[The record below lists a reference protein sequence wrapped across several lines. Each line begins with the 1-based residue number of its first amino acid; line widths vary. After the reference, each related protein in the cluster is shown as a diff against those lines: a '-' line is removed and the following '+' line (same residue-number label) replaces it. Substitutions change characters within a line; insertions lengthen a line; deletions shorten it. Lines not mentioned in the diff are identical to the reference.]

1 MFKRKKLHTLTEP
14 ELIELAKKDVRYF
27 EELYERNFEFVFRF
41 LFKRLSGNEELAGE
55 LTQKTFIKAMGAISK
70 YEDRGYA
77 FSTWLIRIAQNEANM
92 FYRSSKKTVL
102 IELTELEIKPLV
114 SEVYE
119 SSRFKDE
126 HYELLINL
134 LNDLPD
140 EQSDLIELR
149 FLHEMSFKKIAD
161 IYNIT
166 EANAKMR
173 VYRIIEKLRKIGAS
187 S

>member
-1 MFKRKKLHTLTEP
+1 M
-14 ELIELAKKDVRYF
+14 RYF

-41 LFKRLSGNEELAGE
+41 LFKRLSGNEDLAGE
-55 LTQKTFIKAMGAISK
+55 LAQKTFIKTMGAIGK

-92 FYRSSKKTVL
+92 FYRSSKKIVL
-102 IELTELEIKPLV
+102 IELTEIEVRPLI

-119 SSRFKDE
+119 LSEFQDE
-126 HYELLINL
+126 HYELLIKL

-140 EQSDLIELR
+140 DQSDLIELR

>member
-1 MFKRKKLHTLTEP
+1 VFKRKQLKNLSES
-14 ELIELAKKDVRYF
+14 ELIQLAKRNTSYF

-41 LFKRLSGNEELAGE
+41 LFKRLNGNEDLTGE
-55 LTQKTFIKAMGAISK
+55 LTQKTFIKALGAIAK

-92 FYRSSKKTVL
+92 YFRSSKKIVL
-102 IELTELEIKPLV
+102 IELTEAEVSPLL

-119 SSRFKDE
+119 SSSIKDE
-126 HYELLINL
+126 HYEILIEM

-140 EQSDLIELR
+140 DQNDLVELR

-173 VYRIIEKLRKIGAS
+173 VYRIIEKLRKIGGAS
-187 S
+187 

>member
-1 MFKRKKLHTLTEP
+1 MFRRKQLKNLSES
-14 ELIELAKKDVRYF
+14 ELIKLAKKDTRYF
-27 EELYERNFEFVFRF
+27 EGLYERNFEFVFRF
-41 LFKRLSGNEELAGE
+41 LFKRLSGNEDLSNE
-55 LTQKTFIKAMGAISK
+55 LTQKTFIKAMGAIK
-70 YEDRGYA
+70 RYEDRGYA

-92 FYRSSKKTVL
+92 FFRSSKKTVV
-102 IELTELEIKPLV
+102 IEFSGSDVKPLLN
-114 SEVYE
+114 EDYE
-119 SSRFKDE
+119 SSEFNDE
-126 HYELLINL
+126 HYELLIKL
-134 LNDLPD
+134 LNELPD
-140 EQSDLIELR
+140 DQSDLVELR